1 MLVVGIDV
9 SKNKST
15 VAILDQSGKCLRKPF
30 EVEHCK
36 SSFNA
41 LVDLI
46 LSLDQELKIVMES
59 TSIYHLP
66 IVYFLKSRNLFVSVV
81 NPLVLKKWRTQNLRP
96 IKTDKQ
102 DSIAIAKYGCEK
114 WFSLKNFSPENPIY
128 SELKILG
135 RQYAHYME
143 LHISALQE
151 LNHIIDQT
159 MPGIKTLF
167 PIINNPSGKNKFAD
181 FVEKYLH
188 YSHITS
194 FSESDFIDD
203 YNSWAKQSG
212 YFPSSKKAK
221 AVYSKATDSIPFIPF
236 NKTTQFLILE
246 AVRVLREIDST
257 LHKILSQMI
266 ELARTLPE
274 YTIVKSMRGVG
285 DKLAVKLIAEIGDIR
300 RFRSGKSLIAYA
312 GIDVIPYQS
321 GNFKSENRKI
331 SKRGSSLLRKIG
343 YEVMMCVKAHKPKV
357 PDSIYDFIVKKES
370 EGKAKRV
377 AKIAGLNKFLRI
389 YYARIKELYSYLG
402 IDFC

>member
-15 VAILDQSGKCLRKPF
+15 VSILDQSGKCLRKPF

-36 SSFNA
+36 SSLNA
-41 LVDLI
+41 LVDLFF
-46 LSLDQELKIVMES
+46 SFNEELKIVMES

-66 IVYFLKSRNLFVSVV
+66 IVDFLKSRNFFVSVI
-81 NPLVLKKWRTQNLRP
+81 NPLVLKKWRAQNLRP
-96 IKTDKQ
+96 VKTDRQ

-114 WFSLKNFSPENPIY
+114 WFSLKNFYPENTIY

-135 RQYAHYME
+135 RQYAHYIE

-151 LNHIIDQT
+151 LNHIVDQT

-181 FVEKYLH
+181 FVGKYEH
-188 YSHITS
+188 FDKITS
-194 FSESDFIDD
+194 FSENEFITD
-203 YNSWAKQSG
+203 YNSWAKQNG
-212 YFPSSKKAK
+212 YFPNSKKAK
-221 AVYSKATDSIPFIPF
+221 AIYSKATDGIPFISF
-236 NKTTQFLILE
+236 NKTTKFLILE
-246 AVRVLREIDST
+246 AVRVLREIDFT
-257 LHKILSQMI
+257 LHKILSQMM
-266 ELARTLPE
+266 ELAKTLPE
-274 YTIVKSMRGVG
+274 YAIVKSMRGVG
-285 DKLAVKLIAEIGDIR
+285 DKLAVKLIAEIGDVR
-300 RFRSGKSLIAYA
+300 RFHTGKSLIAFA

-343 YEVMMCVKAHKPKV
+343 YEVMMCIKAHKPKV
-357 PDSIYDFIVKKES
+357 PDAIYDFIVKKES

-389 YYARIKELYSYLG
+389 YYARIKELYLDLG

>member
-15 VAILDQSGKCLRKPF
+15 VSILEQSGKCLKKPF

-36 SSFNA
+36 SSLNA
-41 LVDLI
+41 LSDL
-46 LSLDQELKIVMES
+46 LFSFNQEVKIVMEA
-59 TSIYHLP
+59 TSVYHLH
-66 IVYFLKSRNLFVSVV
+66 ILYFLQSRNFFVSVV
-81 NPLVLKKWRTQNLRP
+81 NPLMLKRWRTQNLRP
-96 IKTDKQ
+96 VKTDKH

-114 WFSLKNFSPENPIY
+114 WFSLQNFYPENETY

-151 LNHIIDQT
+151 LNHIVDQT
-159 MPGIKTLF
+159 MPGIKTFF

-181 FVEKYLH
+181 FVEKYQH
-188 YSHITS
+188 FDKITS
-194 FSESDFIDD
+194 FSENEFIAD

-212 YFPSSKKAK
+212 YFPNSKKAK
-221 AVYSKATDSIPFIPF
+221 TVYEKATDSITLIPF
-236 NKTTQFLILE
+236 NKTTQFLIFE

-257 LHKILSQMI
+257 LHKILSRMV
-266 ELARTLPE
+266 ELAKTLPE
-274 YTIVKSMRGVG
+274 YPIVKSMRGVG

-321 GNFKSENRKI
+321 GKFNAENRKI

-343 YEVMMCVKAHKPKV
+343 YEVMLCIKSHKPKIS
-357 PDSIYDFIVKKES
+357 DIIYDFIVKKES
-370 EGKAKRV
+370 EGKSKRA

-389 YYARIKELYSYLG
+389 YYARIKELYS
-402 IDFC
+402 